1 MVRFWLGTYNKINN
15 QYKIIQKV
23 VTFIVHFKGGH
34 METYSNY
41 YDENEEYE
49 RDAAWDNVFMTF
61 PNADYIVEF

>member
-1 MVRFWLGTYNKINN
+1 M
-15 QYKIIQKV
+15 
-23 VTFIVHFKGGH
+23 TFIVHFKGGH